1 MKTKTK
7 RALALL
13 MLALLVPATM
23 WAQSTF
29 GGGSGTIN
37 DPYQM
42 YNAGHFVQ
50 LADEVNAGNT
60 FEGVY
65 FKLTSS
71 IDFRLYGQIP
81 PIGGRYYTEDGTMGI
96 RRFCGQFLG
105 NNRTL
110 YNLTI
115 TENPDQ
121 CGLFGCLGYGGLVMD
136 LTIDGNSTITG
147 IGDCGAIVGSAE
159 RNTNII
165 NCTVGENVV
174 VRVHPDAAGR
184 SYFPGDFGGIVGST
198 SGIISSCVSKASISN
213 SGINKATNLGG
224 IAGSVSDAGQVENCY
239 FLGSVEGT
247 NTVGDIVGDNYGSI
261 TQCYYHT
268 TNRHGAVNGADTDGA
283 KWMGTVTMA
292 PGVSGALP
300 RATYTNSNTSYFS
313 ADKYMLLTLN
323 YTVPDGYVQDSGQVS
338 YMANDLAIGETESA
352 GQPYY
357 EFTMPAEDVTIS
369 AVVDLKRDI
378 AYTPWVQI
386 YIPSFTY
393 TGEPL
398 SPEAQVIDIKDDAQ
412 QTLTEGE
419 HFTVTWPDEIIDA
432 GEYTATING
441 IGDWAGSTAVT
452 FSVEPAGSV
461 ARIVT
466 HPTAIQGLT
475 YNGQAQVLV
484 TAGVVEGGVMLYRL
498 ENGEY
503 SAELPTAISVGTYTV
518 YYKAHSDDNHLDSSE
533 LSLVAQISQS
543 TGTWEG
549 EGTAEAPYLIKSVT
563 DMNLIALKME
573 EMDDYSGVYFSLE
586 NDLDYTNAEQ
596 LPIGT
601 SQRRFNGT
609 FNGNG
614 HTFTNMVIN
623 RPDDTYVAIFAVV
636 DDNAVIS
643 DLHLGEGC
651 AITGGTCVGGIAGLF
666 SGTISDCT
674 TAPGVNVKAIYKD
687 AGGIVGRCVG
697 TIERCVNQASVSADN
712 SQAGGIAASAYY
724 SSIRIT
730 DNLNLGSV
738 TANKYAGGI
747 VGYYYGIFSASQSPY
762 TNNYYAGNCT
772 TGAINGSDYNTMAQ
786 RGYAVANAPANL
798 GAKGTEGEFI
808 TAYENGLLCD
818 GKYYVASIGLYN
830 AATNDDL
837 LSELA
842 TKYESIFIS
851 ITLQDR
857 TLYRDGRWNT
867 LCLPFAVENFT
878 GTPLEGAT
886 VKRLGESSY
895 DAPTKTLTLNFED
908 ADAVWAG
915 VSYLVKWTSGENI
928 VNPVFSGVEILSGD
942 VTADATDC
950 ADFIGCYSPVTLA
963 AQDRTVLYL
972 GGDSKLYYPSV
983 DVPVN
988 AFRGYFQ
995 LKDGLKAGDLP
1006 ANGAKNIVLNFGN
1019 GETTGVSAVESGELT
1034 TDSWYSIDGRRL
1046 RGEPAKKGIYIKNGK
1061 KVIK

>member
-1 MKTKTK
+1 MKSKLTSWRTF
-7 RALALL
+7 AAVAALL
-13 MLALLVPATM
+13 LTMPATV
-23 WAQSTF
+23 WAESTF

-37 DPYQM
+37 DPYKI

-81 PIGGRYYTEDGTMGI
+81 PIGGRYYTEDGTRGI

-115 TENPDQ
+115 TEDPDQ

-198 SGIISSCVSKASISN
+198 SGIISNCVSKASISN

-224 IAGSVSDAGQVENCY
+224 IAGSVSDTGQVENCY

-261 TQCYYHT
+261 TRCYYHT

-323 YTVPDGYVQDSGQVS
+323 YTTPDGYVQDSGQVS

-352 GQPYY
+352 GKPYY

-369 AVVDLKRDI
+369 AVVNLKRDI

-386 YIPSFTY
+386 YIPSLTY

-398 SPEAQVIDIKDDAQ
+398 SPTVQVIDIKDGAQ

-441 IGDWAGSTAVT
+441 IGDYTGSTSMT
-452 FSVEPAGSV
+452 CRVEPTGSV

-503 SAELPTAISVGTYTV
+503 SAELPTAISVGSHTV

-533 LSLVAQISQS
+533 LSLVAQISQP
-543 TGTWEG
+543 TGSWEG
-549 EGTAEAPYLIKSVT
+549 EGTAEAPYLIKTVK

-573 EMDDYSGVYFSLE
+573 DTDYSGVYFQLMNS
-586 NDLDYTNAEQ
+586 LDYTNAEQ
-596 LPIGT
+596 LPIG
-601 SQRRFNGT
+601 SEQHRFNGT

-623 RPDDTYVAIFAVV
+623 RPDDTNVALFAVV
-636 DDNAVIS
+636 DDNGVIS
-643 DLHLGEGC
+643 NLHLGEGC
-651 AITGGTCVGGIAGLF
+651 AITGKSCVGGIAGLF
-666 SGTISDCT
+666 AGVISDCT
-674 TAPGVNVKAIYKD
+674 TAPGVTVSATYQE
-687 AGGIVGRCVG
+687 AGGFVGRCVG
-697 TIERCVNQASVSADN
+697 TIERCVNEASVTAGDRH
-712 SQAGGIAASAYY
+712 AGGIAGSAYF
-724 SSIRIT
+724 SSSSSPIRIT

-738 TANKYAGGI
+738 TANKFVGGI
-747 VGYYYGIFSASQSPY
+747 IGYYFGITSSTLSPF
-762 TNNYYAGNCT
+762 TNNYYAGNCAV
-772 TGAINGSDYNTMAQ
+772 GAINGSDLKGMAM
-786 RGYAVANAPANL
+786 RGL
-798 GAKGTEGEFI
+798 SI
-808 TAYENGLLCD
+808 TADSEDIFVQQFPLDDEVGNFVGITYD
-818 GKYYVASIGLYN
+818 G
-830 AATNDDL
+830 
-837 LSELA
+837 
-842 TKYESIFIS
+842 IF
-851 ITLQDR
+851 
-857 TLYRDGRWNT
+857 Y
-867 LCLPFAVENFT
+867 A
-878 GTPLEGAT
+878 GA
-886 VKRLGESSY
+886 
-895 DAPTKTLTLNFED
+895 
-908 ADAVWAG
+908 
-915 VSYLVKWTSGENI
+915 
-928 VNPVFSGVEILSGD
+928 
-942 VTADATDC
+942 
-950 ADFIGCYSPVTLA
+950 
-963 AQDRTVLYL
+963 
-972 GGDSKLYYPSV
+972 
-983 DVPVN
+983 
-988 AFRGYFQ
+988 
-995 LKDGLKAGDLP
+995 
-1006 ANGAKNIVLNFGN
+1006 
-1019 GETTGVSAVESGELT
+1019 GETTRALIGRSEDAPAGPFIVNAGTLTPQPTDEYYGDDVQFYLLTMPEPGQDVVISIEATVIPGDVNGDGTLDIGDVVALANHVMGDTPQHFVLAAADINGNGDVDVADVVELASRVQG
-1034 TDSWYSIDGRRL
+1034 
-1046 RGEPAKKGIYIKNGK
+1046 N
-1061 KVIK
+1061 

>member
-1 MKTKTK
+1 MITKQTFW
-7 RALALL
+7 RTLVAVAAMLL
-13 MLALLVPATM
+13 TMPATV

-29 GGGSGTIN
+29 GGGSGTIS
-37 DPYQM
+37 DPYQI
-42 YNAGHFVQ
+42 YNPGHFVQ

-71 IDFRLYGQIP
+71 VDFRLYGQIP
-81 PIGGRYYTEDGTMGI
+81 PIGGRYYTEDGSTGI
-96 RRFCGQFLG
+96 RRFCGYFLG

-159 RNTNII
+159 INTNII

-174 VRVHPDAAGR
+174 VKVHPDAAGR
-184 SYFPGDFGGIVGST
+184 SYFPVDFGGIVGST
-198 SGIISSCVSKASISN
+198 SGSISSCVSKASISN
-213 SGINKATNLGG
+213 SGINKTSNLGG
-224 IAGSVSDAGQVENCY
+224 IAGSVSNDGQVENCY

-247 NTVGDIVGDNYGSI
+247 NTVGDIVGDNYGAI
-261 TQCYYHT
+261 TKCYYHT
-268 TNRHGAVNGADTDGA
+268 DNRHGAVNGADTDGA

-292 PGVSGALP
+292 DGVSGALP
-300 RATYTNSNTSYFS
+300 QATYIDGNKSYFG
-313 ADKYMLLTLN
+313 ADKYMLLRLN
-323 YTVPDGYVQDSGQVS
+323 YTAPDGYVQDSGQVS

-386 YIPSFTY
+386 YIPSLTY

-398 SPEAQVIDIKDDAQ
+398 SPEAQVIDIKDGAQ
-412 QTLTEGE
+412 QPLTEGE

-452 FSVEPAGSV
+452 FRVEPAGSV

-573 EMDDYSGVYFSLE
+573 EMGDYSGVYFSLE
-586 NDLDYTNAEQ
+586 NDLDFTNAEQ

-614 HTFTNMVIN
+614 HTFTNMVIS

-636 DDNAVIS
+636 DDNGVIS
-643 DLHLGEGC
+643 NLHLGEGC
-651 AITGGTCVGGIAGLF
+651 AITGGTCVGGFAGLF

-674 TAPGVNVKAIYKD
+674 TAPGVNVKATYKD

-697 TIERCVNQASVSADN
+697 TIERCVNQASVSADD
-712 SQAGGIAASAYY
+712 SQAGGIAASTYY

-738 TANKYAGGI
+738 TANRFVGGI
-747 VGYYYGIFSASQSPY
+747 VGYHFGIFSSSQSTY
-762 TNNYYAGNCT
+762 TNNYYAGNCAV
-772 TGAINGSDYNTMAQ
+772 GAINGSDYNTMAQ
-786 RGYAVANAPANL
+786 RGYTVTGGNTVEVSLVDDATVGVSFNQAAYAGAGQQVIVKLSKKQATPQAAPSLQAKTVIVYQTSDGELVDNNDGTWTLTMPEGDVEISIKSETTDITTIHPDSPRATQRYNL
-798 GAKGTEGEFI
+798 MGQPVGNDYKGI
-808 TAYENGLLCD
+808 VIENG
-818 GKYYVASIGLYN
+818 
-830 AATNDDL
+830 
-837 LSELA
+837 
-842 TKYESIFIS
+842 
-851 ITLQDR
+851 R
-857 TLYRDGRWNT
+857 
-867 LCLPFAVENFT
+867 
-878 GTPLEGAT
+878 
-886 VKRLGESSY
+886 
-895 DAPTKTLTLNFED
+895 
-908 ADAVWAG
+908 
-915 VSYLVKWTSGENI
+915 
-928 VNPVFSGVEILSGD
+928 
-942 VTADATDC
+942 
-950 ADFIGCYSPVTLA
+950 
-963 AQDRTVLYL
+963 
-972 GGDSKLYYPSV
+972 KL
-983 DVPVN
+983 
-988 AFRGYFQ
+988 
-995 LKDGLKAGDLP
+995 
-1006 ANGAKNIVLNFGN
+1006 I
-1019 GETTGVSAVESGELT
+1019 
-1034 TDSWYSIDGRRL
+1034 
-1046 RGEPAKKGIYIKNGK
+1046 IK
-1061 KVIK
+1061 

>member
-1 MKTKTK
+1 MTCKQTFLRT
-7 RALALL
+7 LAAVTAMLL
-13 MLALLVPATM
+13 TMPATV
-23 WAQSTF
+23 WAESTF
-29 GGGSGTIN
+29 GGGSGTIS
-37 DPYQM
+37 DPYQI
-42 YNAGHFVQ
+42 YNPGHFVQ

-71 IDFRLYGQIP
+71 VDFQSYGQIP
-81 PIGGRYYTEDGTMGI
+81 PIGGKYFTVDGGTGI
-96 RRFCGQFLG
+96 RRFCGTFLG
-105 NNRTL
+105 NNHTL
-110 YNLTI
+110 FNLTI

-159 RNTNII
+159 INTNII

-174 VRVHPDAAGR
+174 VKVHPDAAGS
-184 SYFPGDFGGIVGST
+184 SYSPANFGGIVGST

-213 SGINKATNLGG
+213 SGINKTTNLGG
-224 IAGSVSDAGQVENCY
+224 IAGSVSNDGQVENCY

-247 NTVGDIVGDNYGSI
+247 NTVGDIAGDNYGAI
-261 TQCYYHT
+261 TKCYYHT
-268 TNRHGAVNGADTDGA
+268 DNRHGAVNGADTDGA

-292 PGVSGALP
+292 DGVSGALP
-300 RATYTNSNTSYFS
+300 QATYTNGNKSYFG

-323 YTVPDGYVQDSGQVS
+323 YTVPDGYVIKDNQVS
-338 YMANDLAIGETESA
+338 YMANDVAIGER
-352 GQPYY
+352 QPYH

-386 YIPSFTY
+386 YIPSLTY

-398 SPEAQVIDIKDDAQ
+398 SPEAQVIDIKDGAQ

-419 HFTVTWPDEIIDA
+419 HFTVTWPDEIINA

-563 DMNLIALKME
+563 DMKLIALKME
-573 EMDDYSGVYFSLE
+573 EMGDYNGVYFSLE
-586 NDLDYTNAEQ
+586 NDLDYTNAEP

-601 SQRRFNGT
+601 LQRRFNGT

-623 RPDDTYVAIFAVV
+623 RPDDTNVAIFAVV

-651 AITGGTCVGGIAGLF
+651 AITGGTCVGGFAGLF

-674 TAPGVNVKAIYKD
+674 TAPGVNVKATYKD

-697 TIERCVNQASVSADN
+697 TIERCVNQASVSADD

-747 VGYYYGIFSASQSPY
+747 VGYNFRAIY
-762 TNNYYAGNCT
+762 TNNYYAGNCAI
-772 TGAINGSDYNTMAQ
+772 GAIDGRDRDGQAQ
-786 RGYAVANAPANL
+786 RGFTVTGGDNVVVELVDEAAVGLSFNTVVYAGEEQQVVLRLSLRQSGAAMRAPGATAFKASNGNL
-798 GAKGTEGEFI
+798 VDNGDGTWTLTMTAEDVTI
-808 TAYENGLLCD
+808 TVDDTATGVTGL
-818 GKYYVASIGLYN
+818 N
-830 AATNDDL
+830 AAKPRSGLRYNLMGQPVGKDYKGIVI
-837 LSELA
+837 E
-842 TKYESIFIS
+842 
-851 ITLQDR
+851 
-857 TLYRDGRWNT
+857 DGRK
-867 LCLPFAVENFT
+867 A
-878 GTPLEGAT
+878 
-886 VKRLGESSY
+886 
-895 DAPTKTLTLNFED
+895 
-908 ADAVWAG
+908 
-915 VSYLVKWTSGENI
+915 I
-928 VNPVFSGVEILSGD
+928 V
-942 VTADATDC
+942 
-950 ADFIGCYSPVTLA
+950 
-963 AQDRTVLYL
+963 R
-972 GGDSKLYYPSV
+972 
-983 DVPVN
+983 
-988 AFRGYFQ
+988 
-995 LKDGLKAGDLP
+995 
-1006 ANGAKNIVLNFGN
+1006 
-1019 GETTGVSAVESGELT
+1019 
-1034 TDSWYSIDGRRL
+1034 
-1046 RGEPAKKGIYIKNGK
+1046 
-1061 KVIK
+1061 